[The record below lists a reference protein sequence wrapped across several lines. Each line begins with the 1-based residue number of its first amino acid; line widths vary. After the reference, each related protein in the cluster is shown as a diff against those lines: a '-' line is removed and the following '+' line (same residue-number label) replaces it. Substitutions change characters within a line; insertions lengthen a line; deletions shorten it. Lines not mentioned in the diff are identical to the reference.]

1 MRHEQSGEEPSAR
14 QVEPGTL
21 YVVATPIGNLGDLSV
36 RARTVLEQVD
46 CIAAED
52 TRMTRRLF
60 PGGAPR
66 ARLLALHAHNE
77 RAQLARIVE
86 QLREGGSVALVSDAG
101 TPGISDPGS
110 RLVDAAHEAGLPV
123 RALPGPSAVMAALSV
138 CGLDI
143 ARFTFCGFLPAARA
157 ARRRALTALEAVPG
171 ALVLLEAPHRV
182 CESVIDLA
190 EVLGGE
196 RRVAI
201 ARELTKRFESVH
213 RCPLAAAADW
223 LAGDPDRVRGEF
235 VLVVE
240 ADRTPATGDEALAK
254 RLADA
259 LVGELPTARAASV
272 IARVTGVDRE
282 QAWCLAL
289 AARSG

>member
-1 MRHEQSGEEPSAR
+1 MRHETSGEGPNDL
-14 QVEPGTL
+14 QVERGTL

-36 RARTVLEQVD
+36 RARSVLDQVD

-52 TRMTRRLF
+52 TRVTRRLF
-60 PGGAPR
+60 AGGAPR
-66 ARLLALHAHNE
+66 ARLTALHAHNE
-77 RAQLARIVE
+77 HARLQRIVGE
-86 QLREGGSVALVSDAG
+86 LREGASVALVSDAG

-123 RALPGPSAVMAALSV
+123 RVLPGPSSVMAALSI

-143 ARFTFCGFLPAARA
+143 ARFTFCGFLPATRA
-157 ARRRALTALEAVPG
+157 ARRRALSTLGAAPG
-171 ALVLLEAPHRV
+171 ALVFLEAPHRV
-182 CESVIDLA
+182 LESVPDMA

-213 RCPLAAAADW
+213 RCRLDAAADW

-240 ADRTPATGDEALAK
+240 ADSTPPTGDEALAR
-254 RLADA
+254 RLAEA
-259 LVGELPTARAASV
+259 LAGELPPARAAGV
-272 IARVTGVDRE
+272 IARTSGVDRE
-282 QAWCLAL
+282 QAWRLAL